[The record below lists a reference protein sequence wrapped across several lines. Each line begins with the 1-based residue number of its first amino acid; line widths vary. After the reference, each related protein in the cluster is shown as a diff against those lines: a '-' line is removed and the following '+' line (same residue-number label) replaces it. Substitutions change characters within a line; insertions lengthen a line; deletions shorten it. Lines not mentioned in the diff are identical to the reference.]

1 MGDSPW
7 LIRELEDESFPSAT
21 TQNFAQLRWVAQ
33 EPEQT
38 PRIRFP
44 ILRHSVNKI
53 NNLDG
58 KFSCNITKNLTAL
71 RFSGDEFSDT
81 SDRDLREF
89 GDEGKVG
96 YWGVLPGGTLGP

>member
-44 ILRHSVNKI
+44 ILRQLS
-53 NNLDG
+53 
-58 KFSCNITKNLTAL
+58 FSPHITKPQKPCQRSICAQYRLQGVSRYRAKAQ
-71 RFSGDEFSDT
+71 SIP
-81 SDRDLREF
+81 
-89 GDEGKVG
+89 GKNRVRPPPETG
-96 YWGVLPGGTLGP
+96 

>member
-44 ILRHSVNKI
+44 ILRQLVSPLQPSAQNRSKWPVFPRFEGAGTFSVPRQPRTFAPFK
-53 NNLDG
+53 
-58 KFSCNITKNLTAL
+58 
-71 RFSGDEFSDT
+71 
-81 SDRDLREF
+81 
-89 GDEGKVG
+89 
-96 YWGVLPGGTLGP
+96 GPFLC